1 MSSGGSKQTGQ
12 TTTSTDLMPS
22 VKGGIDKALGGAQ
35 GLYDSGN
42 LFKTYPYSTVVP
54 FSGETEQGMQG
65 TMSASQQWLPKL
77 NDAANSTSA
86 LANSQ
91 TGLNNGQ
98 QQSLNWMSGVANG
111 TNAIN
116 TGDQFQSIYDDAS
129 GSNAQNLA
137 AFARGDYLD
146 GSNNPHFSKV
156 VDRAAEG
163 ARDAVNMNFSGAG
176 RYGSGA
182 NQQIVAREVGDLTN
196 RAYADQY
203 NNEVANMFG
212 ANAQMDQQRLANLG
226 VRGTAAQ
233 GLTGVQNQNIT
244 NQMQARGDMFNAYQQ
259 GVSNQMNARSAL
271 GAQQQAA
278 MMPYQQMMGIG
289 SMREDETTRTIN
301 DAMRRWQGD
310 NDQARLS
317 TEWLAGLSSGAGGMG
332 STQTQTAYA
341 PKTSPFMTAAGGAAT
356 GFGIGGPVG
365 GLVGGGLGLLGG
377 LF

>member
-91 TGLNNGQ
+91 TGLNGGQMQTVDALESLLNGRELGNYAQ
-98 QQSLNWMSGVANG
+98 
-111 TNAIN
+111 
-116 TGDQFQSIYDDAS
+116 
-129 GSNAQNLA
+129 GS
-137 AFARGDYLD
+137 YLD

-182 NQQIVAREVGDLTN
+182 NQQILAREVGDLTS

-203 NNEVANMFG
+203 NNEVANMMG
-212 ANAQMDQQRLANLG
+212 ANSMM
-226 VRGTAAQ
+226 Q
-233 GLTGVQNQNIT
+233 G
-244 NQMQARGDMFNAYQQ
+244 MSGDIFNAQQQ
-259 GVSNQMNARSAL
+259 GVSNQMQARNAL

-341 PKTSPFMTAAGGAAT
+341 PKTSPFMAAAGGAAT

-365 GLVGGGLGLLGG
+365 GLVGGGLGLIGSLV
-377 LF
+377 